1 MNLELIKGQLENK
14 DYVSTLTDPKSGK
27 RDFIVSMD
35 MAKELCM
42 VADWNKDGVIIGC
55 NYKLNNEAARL
66 NRLKQI
72 AC

>member
-35 MAKELCM
+35 MAKELLEP
-42 VADWNKDGVIIGC
+42 I
-55 NYKLNNEAARL
+55 
-66 NRLKQI
+66 LKH
-72 AC
+72 

>member
-1 MNLELIKGQLENK
+1 MNFELIKGQLENE
-14 DYVSTLTDPKSGK
+14 DYVSTLTNPKSGK